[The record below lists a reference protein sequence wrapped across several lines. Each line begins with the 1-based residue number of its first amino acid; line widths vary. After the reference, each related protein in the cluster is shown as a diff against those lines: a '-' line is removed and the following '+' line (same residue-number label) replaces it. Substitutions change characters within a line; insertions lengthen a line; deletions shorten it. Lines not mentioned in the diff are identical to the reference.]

1 MLDMLHFYLIFALL
15 LYLLGLYTLAS
26 SKNMIK
32 LVMGI
37 EILVSAVNLNFL
49 AFAAFTTGPSMIG
62 PQVDPLIQDFV
73 IISIC
78 IGGAIAVV
86 AMSLIIKAYKHY
98 GTLDIREL
106 RRLKG

>member
-15 LYLLGLYTLAS
+15 LYILGLYTLAS

-37 EILVSAVNLNFL
+37 EILVAAVNLNFIAL
-49 AFAAFTTGPSMIG
+49 AAFTTGPSIIG
-62 PQVDPLIQDFV
+62 PVDPLVQIFV
-73 IISIC
+73 ILSIC
-78 IGGAIAVV
+78 VGGVIAVV
-86 AMSLIIKAYKHY
+86 AMSLIVSSYKHY

>member
-26 SKNMIK
+26 SKNMVR

-37 EILVSAVNLNFL
+37 EILVAAVNLNFL
-49 AFAAFTTGPSMIG
+49 AFAAFTTGPNTIG
-62 PQVDPLIQDFV
+62 PMDPLVQNFV

-86 AMSLIIKAYKHY
+86 AMSLIVKAYRHY

-106 RRLKG
+106 RRLHG

>member
-15 LYLLGLYTLAS
+15 LYLLGLYTIAS
-26 SKNMIK
+26 SKNMVK

-37 EILVSAVNLNFL
+37 EILVAAVNLNFL
-49 AFAAFTTGPSMIG
+49 SLAAFTTGPSVIG
-62 PQVDPLIQDFV
+62 SVDPLVQNFV

-78 IGGAIAVV
+78 VGGAIAVV
-86 AMSLIIKAYKHY
+86 AMSLIVKSYRHY

-106 RRLKG
+106 RRLHG

>member
-15 LYLLGLYTLAS
+15 LYLLGLYTMAS
-26 SKNMIK
+26 SKNMVK

-37 EILVSAVNLNFL
+37 EILVAAVNLNFIAL
-49 AFAAFTTGPSMIG
+49 AAFTTGPSVVG
-62 PQVDPLIQDFV
+62 PVDPLVQNFV

-86 AMSLIIKAYKHY
+86 AMSLIVKAYRHY

-106 RRLKG
+106 RRLHG

>member
-1 MLDMLHFYLIFALL
+1 MFDMLHFYLIFALL
-15 LYLLGLYTLAS
+15 FYLLGLYTLAS
-26 SKNMIK
+26 SKNMVR

-37 EILVSAVNLNFL
+37 EILVAAVNLNFL
-49 AFAAFTTGPSMIG
+49 AFAAFTSGPSVIG
-62 PQVDPLIQDFV
+62 PVDPLVQNFV

-86 AMSLIIKAYKHY
+86 AMSLIVKAYRHY

-106 RRLKG
+106 RRLHG

>member
-15 LYLLGLYTLAS
+15 LYLLGLYTMAS
-26 SKNMIK
+26 SKNMVK

-37 EILVSAVNLNFL
+37 EILVAAVNLNFIAL
-49 AFAAFTTGPSMIG
+49 AAFTTGPDVVG
-62 PQVDPLIQDFV
+62 PVDPLVQNFV

-86 AMSLIIKAYKHY
+86 AMSLIVKAYRHY

-106 RRLKG
+106 RRLHG

>member
-15 LYLLGLYTLAS
+15 LYLLGLYTMAS
-26 SKNMIK
+26 SKNMVK

-37 EILVSAVNLNFL
+37 EILVAAVNLNFIAL
-49 AFAAFTTGPSMIG
+49 AAFTTGPDVVG
-62 PQVDPLIQDFV
+62 PVDPLVQNFV

-86 AMSLIIKAYKHY
+86 AMSLIVKSYRHY

-106 RRLKG
+106 RRLHG

>member
-15 LYLLGLYTLAS
+15 LYLLGLYTMAS
-26 SKNMIK
+26 SKNMVK

-37 EILVSAVNLNFL
+37 EILVAAVNLNFIAL
-49 AFAAFTTGPSMIG
+49 AAFTTGPGVVG
-62 PQVDPLIQDFV
+62 PVDPLVQNFV

-86 AMSLIIKAYKHY
+86 AMSFIVKAYRHY

-106 RRLKG
+106 RRLHG

>member
-1 MLDMLHFYLIFALL
+1 MLHFYLIFALL

-26 SKNMIK
+26 SKNMVR

-37 EILVSAVNLNFL
+37 EILVAAVNLNFIAL
-49 AFAAFTTGPSMIG
+49 AAYTIG
-62 PQVDPLIQDFV
+62 PDVVGPVDPLVQNFV
-73 IISIC
+73 IITIC

-86 AMSLIIKAYKHY
+86 AMSLIVKAYRHY

-106 RRLKG
+106 RRLNG

>member
-1 MLDMLHFYLIFALL
+1 MLDILHFYLIFALL

-37 EILVSAVNLNFL
+37 EILVAAVNLNFIAL
-49 AFAAFTTGPSMIG
+49 AAFTTGPSMIG
-62 PQVDPLIQDFV
+62 PVDPLIQDFV
-73 IISIC
+73 ILSIC

-86 AMSLIIKAYKHY
+86 AMSLIIKAYRHY
-98 GTLDIREL
+98 GTLDVRKL
-106 RRLKG
+106 RRLRG

>member
-26 SKNMIK
+26 SKNMVR

-37 EILVSAVNLNFL
+37 EILVAAVNLNFIAL
-49 AFAAFTTGPSMIG
+49 AAFTTGPSVVG
-62 PQVDPLIQDFV
+62 PVDPLAQNFV

-86 AMSLIIKAYKHY
+86 AMSLIVKAYQLY

-106 RRLKG
+106 RRLNG

>member
-1 MLDMLHFYLIFALL
+1 MLHFYLIFAFL
-15 LYLLGLYTLAS
+15 LYLLGLYTMAS
-26 SKNMIK
+26 SKNMVK

-37 EILVSAVNLNFL
+37 EILVAAVNLNFIAL
-49 AFAAFTTGPSMIG
+49 AAFTTGPSVVG
-62 PQVDPLIQDFV
+62 PVDPLVQNFV

-86 AMSLIIKAYKHY
+86 AMSLIVKAYRHY

-106 RRLKG
+106 RRLHG

>member
-1 MLDMLHFYLIFALL
+1 MLHFYLIFALL
-15 LYLLGLYTLAS
+15 LYLLGLYTMAS
-26 SKNMIK
+26 SKNMVK

-37 EILVSAVNLNFL
+37 EILVAAVNLNFIAL
-49 AFAAFTTGPSMIG
+49 AAFTTGPSVVG
-62 PQVDPLIQDFV
+62 PVDPLVQNFV

-86 AMSLIIKAYKHY
+86 AMSLIVKAYRHY

-106 RRLKG
+106 RRLHG

>member
-1 MLDMLHFYLIFALL
+1 MLHFYLIFAIF
-15 LYLLGLYTLAS
+15 LYMLGLYTLAS
-26 SKNMIK
+26 SKNMVK

-37 EILVSAVNLNFL
+37 EILVAAVNLNFIAL
-49 AFAAFTTGPSMIG
+49 GAFTTGPSTIDS
-62 PQVDPLIQDFV
+62 VDPLVQDFV

-86 AMSLIIKAYKHY
+86 AMSLIVKAYRHY

-106 RRLKG
+106 RRLRG

>member
-1 MLDMLHFYLIFALL
+1 MLHFYLIFALL
-15 LYLLGLYTLAS
+15 LYLLGLYTIAS
-26 SKNMIK
+26 SKNMVK

-37 EILVSAVNLNFL
+37 EILVAAVNLNFL
-49 AFAAFTTGPSMIG
+49 SFAAFTTGPSILG
-62 PQVDPLIQDFV
+62 PMDPLVQDFV

-86 AMSLIIKAYKHY
+86 AMSLIVKSYRHY

-106 RRLKG
+106 RRLHG